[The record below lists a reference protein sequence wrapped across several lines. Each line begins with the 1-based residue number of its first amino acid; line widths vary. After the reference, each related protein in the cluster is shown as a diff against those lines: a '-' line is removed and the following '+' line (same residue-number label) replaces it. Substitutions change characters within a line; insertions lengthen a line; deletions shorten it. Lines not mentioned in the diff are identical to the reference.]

1 MKWITVSNKNY
12 VCEVT
17 LNRPEVRNAFDPE
30 MITEI
35 TQTFQT
41 IPESAR
47 VVVLRGA
54 GEVFCSGADLE
65 WMKSMVHYSFDENK
79 NDSLKLYGMFKAMEE
94 CRVPV
99 VAMVQGAAMGGAL
112 GLMAVTDVVIAVDS
126 AKFCFS
132 EVKLGLVP
140 AVISSF
146 VLQKSSL
153 GLISPWMIAGKV
165 FGAHEAQRMGL
176 VHEVAAVEKVEEIL
190 SSWIKNFLEAAP
202 EAVKETK
209 ALVSHVLELEKEQRK
224 DKTIALIAAR
234 RVSAEGQEGLKA
246 FLEKRAPAWKT
257 LLGKESKR

>member
-17 LNRPEVRNAFDPE
+17 LNRPEVRNAFDPVMVE
-30 MITEI
+30 EL
-35 TQTFQT
+35 TQVFKN
-41 IPESAR
+41 IHELSR

-54 GEVFCSGADLE
+54 GAVFCSGADLE
-65 WMKSMVHYSFDENK
+65 WMKSMVNYSFEENK

-99 VAMVQGAAMGGAL
+99 VAVVQGAAMGGAL
-112 GLMAVTDVVIAVDS
+112 GLMAVADVVVAVDA

-146 VLQKSSL
+146 VLKKVGL
-153 GLISPWMIAGKV
+153 GLIAPWMMAGKV
-165 FGAHEAQRMGL
+165 FGASEAQRMGL
-176 VHEVAAVEKVEEIL
+176 VHEVVSVERVEEVL
-190 SSWIKNFLEAAP
+190 SSWVKVFGEAAS

-209 ALVSHVLELEKEQRK
+209 SLVNRVMELDEEQKR
-224 DKTIALIAAR
+224 DTTVSLIAAR

-246 FLEKRAPAWKT
+246 FLEKRAPAWKV
-257 LLGKESKR
+257 LGKESK